1 MICLSKTFFY
11 LLVTMGVY
19 LFIIKPYSNLKH
31 TNSSTSS
38 GGGVSSDGHSHSGGG
53 REF

>member
-1 MICLSKTFFY
+1 MSKTFFY

-19 LFIIKPYSNLKH
+19 LFIIKPYSSLKH
-31 TNSSTSS
+31 NNTSTG